1 MLLFYVYT
9 SQSASLRSFLS
20 HPAHP
25 YTRLHKKVGSY
36 SCAWLFIF
44 SSPTVHTRLF
54 RFIVCRLAQACE
66 RGCSVAAASKRGGG
80 RYDYGLDHGDGRLE
94 APWRGMY

>member
-1 MLLFYVYT
+1 M
-9 SQSASLRSFLS
+9 
-20 HPAHP
+20 
-25 YTRLHKKVGSY
+25 
-36 SCAWLFIF
+36 
-44 SSPTVHTRLF
+44 HTRLF

-94 APWRGMY
+94 APWRGMYKCRRLLLLNVPVLLQREWY